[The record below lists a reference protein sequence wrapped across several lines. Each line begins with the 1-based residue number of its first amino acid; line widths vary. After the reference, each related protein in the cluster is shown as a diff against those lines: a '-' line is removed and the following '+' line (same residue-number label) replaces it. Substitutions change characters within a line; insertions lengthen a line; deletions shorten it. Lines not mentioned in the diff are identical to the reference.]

1 MVALVGKNSP
11 VGTGDIEVQVQSLGW
26 EDPQEEGMQPTAV
39 LLPGESHEQRS
50 LAGYSL
56 WGHKEPNT
64 TEEEILHKEHF
75 RDEKASFKMYSI
87 PFLELF
93 KNRVGEA
100 ANILLFMMGQR
111 ADGEWGVDKGGMAR
125 SDEVSG
131 L

>member
-1 MVALVGKNSP
+1 M
-11 VGTGDIEVQVQSLGW
+11 
-26 EDPQEEGMQPTAV
+26 
-39 LLPGESHEQRS
+39 
-50 LAGYSL
+50 
-56 WGHKEPNT
+56 WGHKESNT